1 MLEQSRKKF
10 TLEGKN
16 LRRARTLYVT
26 LIYREAMRNPQMII
40 IFAQRAQKRGL
51 YSLKTGLRDIYFL
64 INRALFKMAKSE
76 DFNGDWY
83 QWADQIKTHEMTKKI
98 KNNSGKKYSF
108 AKKMRI
114 RVRA

>member
-26 LIYREAMRNPQMII
+26 LIYREAMRNPQMLI

-64 INRALFKMAKSE
+64 MSRALFKMARSE
-76 DFNGDWY
+76 DFSGDWY
-83 QWADQIKTHEMTKKI
+83 QFSDHLKTSEMTKKI

-114 RVRA
+114 RVTA